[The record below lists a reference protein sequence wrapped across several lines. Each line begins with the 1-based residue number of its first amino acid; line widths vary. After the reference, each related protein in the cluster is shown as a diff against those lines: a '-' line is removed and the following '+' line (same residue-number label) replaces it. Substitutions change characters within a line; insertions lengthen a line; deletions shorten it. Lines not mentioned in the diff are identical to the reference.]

1 MKIIKIS
8 VFALIISSLLLCCIS
23 CGGRGNETQSE
34 PESTEATATEEP
46 VSDWDAAAVVWKAGT
61 DLDFEL
67 RVRPGVGYTAS
78 ERDFDCCD
86 FDVGGKTVSV
96 KVEGMDYVNTF
107 DQLVAYFESLD
118 LANLLVSKTTQTV
131 IADHGADGAEI
142 VTKLDGM
149 HCLTVK
155 APDVS
160 CAEEFFSDVMMRV
173 GGEDYDIVALMKEF
187 TAY

>member
-1 MKIIKIS
+1 MKIIKIL

-34 PESTEATATEEP
+34 PESTEATATGEP

-78 ERDFDCCD
+78 ERDFDRCD

-107 DQLVAYFESLD
+107 DQLVAYFEARRDALPYGEGARRLLRRKILCRRYDEGRRRGLRYSRSYERIYSILIKTARREAGCFCLFSL
-118 LANLLVSKTTQTV
+118 LSYKTRR
-131 IADHGADGAEI
+131 GW
-142 VTKLDGM
+142 
-149 HCLTVK
+149 
-155 APDVS
+155 S
-160 CAEEFFSDVMMRV
+160 
-173 GGEDYDIVALMKEF
+173 
-187 TAY
+187 